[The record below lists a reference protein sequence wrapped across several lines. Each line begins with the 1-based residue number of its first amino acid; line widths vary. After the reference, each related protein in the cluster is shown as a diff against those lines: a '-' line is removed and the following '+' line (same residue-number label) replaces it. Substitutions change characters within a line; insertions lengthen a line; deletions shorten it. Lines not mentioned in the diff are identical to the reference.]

1 MWLLLAG
8 AAQATST
15 LGLGPAMTNP
25 YLRHP
30 FQTVAALATL
40 QEVAG
45 ERVFLGLA
53 AGGSEASIAADVDR
67 RDAAV
72 RTAALVEL
80 VLTVV
85 AGGPLDD
92 RSGRNL
98 EVPLARPTI
107 LVAGG
112 RNQMLQVAGS
122 HADQA
127 LVWSTA
133 LSDLERVTGT
143 IRRGAAAR
151 QDGGPEVV
159 WAPLVELPGEPDGE
173 PGNDLASVAVYAVLN
188 AGSATLG
195 RWGLGAEEVG
205 DDPRCD
211 GRWQRR
217 RGPAPGAGR
226 RARGP
231 GAQRRR
237 GPAVRRRGAGSRHR
251 RPLHRR
257 ARLRRGHRRRPHR
270 VGRGR
275 SRRRWACP
283 DHDATVHVMP
293 DTPDTVTEAVAL
305 LEAEGYR
312 DPMQLRAEGL
322 VCSVCGAVTPPT
334 DLDHVK
340 VDRIFRFEGESDPD
354 DEMIVLA
361 VSCSTCQ
368 ARGVIVAAYGV
379 DVDSEQA
386 EALRHLAAGR

>member
-1 MWLLLAG
+1 MVGVIGHLANPSTRDAARLARASEEAGAAWLGLADAFWWRDVWLLLAG

-45 ERVFLGLA
+45 DRVFLGLA
-53 AGGSEASIAADVDR
+53 AGGSEASVAADVDR

-85 AGGPLDD
+85 AGDPLDD

-112 RNQMLQVAGS
+112 RNRMLQVAGS

-143 IRRGAAAR
+143 IRSGAAAR

-205 DDPRCD
+205 MIREAMVGGNGDAA
-211 GRWQRR
+211 RR
-217 RGPAPGAGR
+217 RVPDAVLEDLVLSGAEAEPAAVAA
-226 RARGP
+226 RARAI
-231 GAQRRR
+231 GAHSIAV
-237 GPAVRRRGAGSRHR
+237 PAFAV
-251 RPLHRR
+251 
-257 ARLRRGHRRRPHR
+257 
-270 VGRGR
+270 
-275 SRRRWACP
+275 
-283 DHDATVHVMP
+283 
-293 DTPDTVTEAVAL
+293 DTVGARIEWAREVETAL
-305 LEAEGYR
+305 G
-312 DPMQLRAEGL
+312 GL
-322 VCSVCGAVTPPT
+322 
-334 DLDHVK
+334 
-340 VDRIFRFEGESDPD
+340 
-354 DEMIVLA
+354 
-361 VSCSTCQ
+361 
-368 ARGVIVAAYGV
+368 
-379 DVDSEQA
+379 
-386 EALRHLAAGR
+386 